1 MLDSAIGLLPK
12 QKLVNRAGTLAAP
25 MRGHKAGT
33 REPTALLRGSGRTLR
48 SAVCAALGPLE
59 RREHGARTRRRGRR
73 LRIRGW
79 RLSLLLVLDRTQAGD
94 IFHVLLVAFGKGV
107 PAGSVGDE
115 VKLLRASRTGGSLD
129 GGTARIR
136 DRPGRQTVDDVG
148 VVGRRLGYLAFG
160 QRMPER
166 ALAEDEAV
174 NDRRI
179 RLQLHLL
186 LQPVGEHRRDARA
199 LLGFAGLFLDDG
211 CEDDELLGAL
221 ERQIRIASL
230 PYVAH
235 EPLLRLAHALDHLLA
250 REAAME
256 MVAVGQKAAFPRD
269 VLDIA
274 GEDVVVEKARDD
286 LLGSQAFGN
295 GELMLHRLAFDD
307 GFHHVLHAGAF
318 G

>member
-25 MRGHKAGT
+25 MRGHKAGR
-33 REPTALLRGSGRTLR
+33 REPTALLRGSTLR
-48 SAVCAALGPLE
+48 GAVCAPLGPLE
-59 RREHGARTRRRGRR
+59 RRERGARTRRRSRR
-73 LRIRGW
+73 LRIRRR

-94 IFHVLLVAFGKGV
+94 VFHVLLVAFGEGM
-107 PAGSVGDE
+107 PAGAVGDE

-129 GGTARIR
+129 RGTARVR

-166 ALAEDEAV
+166 ALAEDETV
-174 NDRRI
+174 NDCRI

-186 LQPVGEHRRDARA
+186 LQPIGEHRRDARA
-199 LLGFAGLFLDDG
+199 FLGFAGLFLDDG

-230 PYVAH
+230 PY
-235 EPLLRLAHALDHLLA
+235 
-250 REAAME
+250 
-256 MVAVGQKAAFPRD
+256 
-269 VLDIA
+269 
-274 GEDVVVEKARDD
+274 
-286 LLGSQAFGN
+286 
-295 GELMLHRLAFDD
+295 
-307 GFHHVLHAGAF
+307 
-318 G
+318 